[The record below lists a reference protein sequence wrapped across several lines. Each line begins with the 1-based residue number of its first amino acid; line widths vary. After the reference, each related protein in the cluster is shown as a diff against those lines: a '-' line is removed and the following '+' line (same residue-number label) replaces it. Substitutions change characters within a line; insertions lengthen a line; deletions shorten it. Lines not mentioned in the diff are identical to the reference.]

1 MRQSSRVNSER
12 RKHLFEVLVFLFLIV
27 PSMALSF
34 LVVKQGDMS
43 FVVTAVSSILRDLS
57 LVCLILYFLWCN
69 GEKLTEIGWKVSGT
83 AVEVLIGAILFV
95 PVFFLTALVER
106 TLQKIGFSVPA
117 TPLPS
122 ALAANGAG
130 EFLLAGAL
138 VVIVAVSE
146 ETIFR
151 GYLINRLQRVTKH
164 WLPAAVLSS
173 VIFSLGHGYEGAAGV
188 ITVGALGLSF
198 ALVYRWRGNLIAPMT
213 MHFLQDFLGIVL
225 LPLLRLG
232 RGS

>member
-12 RKHLFEVLVFLFLIV
+12 RKHLFEVLVFLFLIL

-57 LVCLILYFLWCN
+57 LVCLILYFVWCN

-83 AVEVLIGAILFV
+83 VVEVLIGAILFV

-130 EFLLAGAL
+130 EFLLAGTL

-173 VIFSLGHGYEGAAGV
+173 VIFSLGHGYEGAVGV
-188 ITVGALGLSF
+188 ITVGALGLFF
-198 ALVYRWRGNLIAPMT
+198 ALVYRWRGSLIAPMT